1 MTVRFPDEPGF
12 QGRFAPM
19 RLEGEIR
26 GLEVIQGE
34 VPASLRGT
42 YYRVGADPA
51 WPPATPRDFYFNAD
65 GMVAM
70 FRFANGYVDFRSR
83 YVRTPRFKAEREARR
98 SLFGAYRNPF
108 TDDPTVAGLS
118 RGLANTNVYWH
129 GGRLLASK
137 EDSWPIQLDPDTLD
151 TVGEFN
157 WDGDLSSQTATA
169 HPKIDPKD
177 GSLVFFGYMARGETT
192 PDIAYYE
199 ADAAGRVTHEA
210 WFTAPYASMVH
221 DWAVTENFVVFP
233 IIPLTASLDRI
244 KQGGPYYVW
253 DGSEDVY
260 LGVVPRKG
268 GDVRWYRGTNRFA
281 SHIMNA
287 FDDGRYIHID
297 TPVGEKSAFP
307 WFPDIDGAPFDPE
320 KTKGYLSRWSVD
332 THADPDQGHGTT
344 TFTQRKLTDC
354 AGEFPRTDERRAGL
368 GYNYGVINLT
378 HVPGEVP
385 GDGIPGGFRWLA
397 SIDPATGAM
406 KRRFAGRDAT
416 VQEAIF
422 VPPATDA
429 PTPNGHGYVLQLI
442 DRHATGTTELL
453 ILDAQHIDAA
463 PVATLRIPIRMPG
476 GLHGNWVSDK
486 QLSRR
491 AE

>member
-12 QGRFAPM
+12 QGRFAPV

-26 GLEVIQGE
+26 GLEVITGE
-34 VPASLRGT
+34 VPASLSGT
-42 YYRVGADPA
+42 FYRVGADPA
-51 WPPATPRDFYFNAD
+51 WPPFVERDFYFNAD

-70 FRFANGYVDFRSR
+70 FRFENGYVDFRSR
-83 YVRTPRFKAEREARR
+83 YVRTPRFKAERAARR

-108 TDDPTVAGLS
+108 TDDPSVAGLS

-129 GGRLLASK
+129 AGRLLASK
-137 EDSWPIQLDPDTLD
+137 EDSKPIQIDPDTLD
-151 TVGEFN
+151 TVGEYD

-169 HPKIDPKD
+169 HPKIDPRD
-177 GSLVFFGYMARGETT
+177 GSLVFFGYMASGETT

-199 ADAAGRVTHEA
+199 ADASGRIVHEA
-210 WFTAPYASMVH
+210 WFTAPYSSMVH

-244 KQGGPYYVW
+244 SQGGPYYMW

-260 LGVVPRKG
+260 LGVVPRRG
-268 GDVRWYRGTNRFA
+268 SQVRWYRGTNRFA

-287 FDDGRYIHID
+287 FDDGRFIHVD

-320 KTKGYLSRWSVD
+320 KTKGYLSRWTID
-332 THADPDQGHGTT
+332 THAEPDAGPGVT
-344 TFTQRKLTDC
+344 TFAQRRLTDC
-354 AGEFPRTDERRAGL
+354 AGEFPRTDERRAGRD
-368 GYNYGVINLT
+368 YRFGVINLT

-385 GDGIPGGFRWLA
+385 DDGIPGGFRWLA

-406 KRRFAGRDAT
+406 KRRFAGREAT

-422 VPPATDA
+422 VPPG
-429 PTPNGHGYVLQLI
+429 PNSQNDSGFILQLI
-442 DRHATGTTELL
+442 DRHATGTTDLL
-453 ILDAQHIDAA
+453 LLDAQHIDAP
-463 PVATLRIPIRMPG
+463 PVAALRIPIRMPG
-476 GLHGNWVSDK
+476 GLHGNWVTSG
-486 QLSRR
+486 QLATR
-491 AE
+491 AD

>member
-12 QGRFAPM
+12 QGRFAPV

-26 GLEVIQGE
+26 GLEVTQGE
-34 VPASLRGT
+34 VPAALDGT
-42 YYRVGADPA
+42 FYRVGADPA
-51 WPPATPRDFYFNAD
+51 WPPFVERDFYFNAD

-70 FRFANGYVDFRSR
+70 FRFKNGYVDFRSR
-83 YVRTPRFKAEREARR
+83 YVRTPRFIAEREARR

-108 TDDPTVAGLS
+108 TDAAEVAGIS

-129 GGRLLASK
+129 AGRLLASK
-137 EDSWPIQLDPDTLD
+137 EDSAPIQLDPDTLD
-151 TVGEFN
+151 TIGEYT
-157 WDGDLSSQTATA
+157 WDGNLTSQTATA
-169 HPKIDPKD
+169 HPKIDPRD
-177 GSLVFFGYMARGETT
+177 GSLVFFGYMAKGETT
-192 PDIAYYE
+192 PDIAYFE
-199 ADAAGRVTHEA
+199 ADATGRIVHEA

-260 LGVVPRKG
+260 LGVVPRRG
-268 GDVRWYRGTNRFA
+268 TTARWYRGTNRFA

-287 FDDGRYIHID
+287 FDDGRFVHID

-320 KTKGYLSRWSVD
+320 RTKGYLSRWTID
-332 THADPDQGHGTT
+332 TAAEPDGGDGVT
-344 TFTQRKLTDC
+344 TFAERRMTEC
-354 AGEFPRTDERRAGL
+354 AGEFPRTDERWAGRD
-368 GYNYGVINLT
+368 YRYGIINLT

-397 SIDPATGAM
+397 SINPASGAM
-406 KRRFAGRDAT
+406 KRRFAGRDST
-416 VQEAIF
+416 VQEAVF
-422 VPPATDA
+422 VPPGPDSR
-429 PTPNGHGYVLQLI
+429 NGSGYVLQLI
-442 DRHATGTTELL
+442 DRHATGTTDLL
-453 ILDAQHIDAA
+453 LLDAQHIDAP

-476 GLHGNWVSDK
+476 GLHGNWVTPG
-486 QLSRR
+486 QLATR
-491 AE
+491 AD